1 METKRNVFGVMLVG
15 IVLIWAMLLG
25 KISAQPWT
33 CYDKCMVTKC
43 TTPKEYKRCRAGC
56 LSECAKNGEQ
66 ISTATAV
73 TNAVLSNGDDT
84 QHKYCVLGCASSK
97 CAGISTPT
105 DPHAEEVEGC
115 VKSCDET
122 CIGSKD

>member
-1 METKRNVFGVMLVG
+1 MLVG
-15 IVLIWAMLLG
+15 VVLIWAMLLG
-25 KISAQPWT
+25 QISAQATST
-33 CYDKCMVTKC
+33 CFSECMTKC
-43 TTPKEYKRCRAGC
+43 TIPKDFKACRAVC
-56 LSECAKNGEQ
+56 KLKCAKNGEK
-66 ISTATAV
+66 ISPASAI

-84 QHKYCVLGCASSK
+84 PHKFCVLGCAYSK

-122 CIGSKD
+122 CVSSKN